1 MAAVIC
7 TRKFMLTKR
16 AMDVQDAVNLGCG
29 LVHMWLRWRR
39 WWRLLSLLC
48 VFSMAFDRRLAKC
61 KDYMQAM
68 GENPGLWRAADMNG
82 ENAVCNA
89 HGCFF
94 CL

>member
-1 MAAVIC
+1 
-7 TRKFMLTKR
+7 MLTKR

-48 VFSMAFDRRLAKC
+48 VFSMAFDRRLAEC